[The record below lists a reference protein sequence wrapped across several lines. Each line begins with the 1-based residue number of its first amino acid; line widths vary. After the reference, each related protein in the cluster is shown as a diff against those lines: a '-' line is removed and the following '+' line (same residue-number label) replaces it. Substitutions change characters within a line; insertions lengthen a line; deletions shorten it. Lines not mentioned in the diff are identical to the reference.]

1 MSVST
6 LSSSLTKKDGPL
18 QSIQLLPM
26 FCWSALCLLSLGV
39 AVFFLLSTGV
49 HDIATFEGR
58 WIGRC
63 SPKSLFCYMS
73 MNLLEPVLSKVSS
86 LVAWSWHVMCK
97 ILRRRH
103 TNRNCGK
110 RSTSCTG
117 FEHSDFIVNC
127 SSVEINMWI
136 SSAEISKQAWSTEEE
151 TWPEHVVHEGH

>member
-1 MSVST
+1 MST

-18 QSIQLLPM
+18 QSVQSLPM
-26 FCWSALCLLSLGV
+26 FCWSALHFLWASLSSSFCPLGSMTLQPLRVDELV
-39 AVFFLLSTGV
+39 AINV
-49 HDIATFEGR
+49 IM
-58 WIGRC
+58 

-97 ILRRRH
+97 ILCRRH

-127 SSVEINMWI
+127 SSVEINM
-136 SSAEISKQAWSTEEE
+136 
-151 TWPEHVVHEGH
+151 